1 MIQVGTFNYLFR
13 LIGAL
18 SSPSSAH
25 LQNCPR
31 FLSTTN
37 VATASF
43 NACAKAAGAVRH
55 AQLIANLD
63 LVDKEISAELNVT
76 LRTIKEHRGRVM
88 QKIP

>member
-63 LVDKEISAELNVT
+63 SILFEQFGVVPKDIATMDADQYGIDL
-76 LRTIKEHRGRVM
+76 
-88 QKIP
+88 